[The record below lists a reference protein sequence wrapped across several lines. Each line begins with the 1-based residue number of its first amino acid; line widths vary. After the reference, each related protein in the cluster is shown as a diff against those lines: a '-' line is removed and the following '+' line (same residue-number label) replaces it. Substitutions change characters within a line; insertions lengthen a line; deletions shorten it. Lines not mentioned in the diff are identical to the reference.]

1 MLAKG
6 IIQSIDFSSNTCVV
20 RVPLFETAGN
30 EYKCENESIFSIP
43 PGVFNGYKVGD
54 VVIVGFDAGNEGYP
68 IILGKLYTGAN
79 DETKVVGGAGQFDTL
94 TVKNSV
100 RLPATIEIAFDQ
112 DSKNKAINAEVA
124 LSNYKSLKNIVDAI
138 IQNSDKINK
147 INTNLSSIS
156 NFTTKE
162 QQVGLWAYNK
172 LVCQKT
178 IIYDFVKDNIGQNL
192 ELDEVWSK
200 EIDLADLNAMII
212 HEDEVNG
219 FTFITT
225 STGILERSQFNYQ
238 ILGNK
243 LTISGTKSS
252 DYTLN
257 KFYTTVRYIKK

>member
-6 IIQSIDFSSNTCVV
+6 IIQSINFSSNTCIV

-79 DETKVVGGAGQFDTL
+79 DESKITGGAGQFNDLIVT
-94 TVKNSV
+94 NSAK
-100 RLPATIEIAFDQ
+100 LPANIEINFDQ
-112 DSKNKAINAEVA
+112 DSKNKAITSEVA
-124 LSNYKSLKNIVDAI
+124 LSNYKSLRNIVDAVI
-138 IQNSDKINK
+138 KNSNEINK
-147 INTNLSSIS
+147 INTNLTNIS
-156 NFTTKE
+156 NFQINE
-162 QQVGLWAYNK
+162 QQVGWWANNK
-172 LVCQKT
+172 AICQKT
-178 IIYDFVKDNIGQNL
+178 IVYSFIEDDLGQSLNN
-192 ELDEVWSK
+192 EHWSK
-200 EIDLADLNAMII
+200 EIDLSNLDALII

-243 LTISGTKSS
+243 LTISGTKYS

-257 KFYTTVRYIKK
+257 KFYTTLRYIKK